1 MFGMSFILQV
11 IRLSTPIL
19 FAAMAAYVAA
29 STGIGNIAIE
39 GIMTMG
45 ALFGV
50 LGSYWFQNATI
61 GLLIGICM
69 GVFIALGI
77 AFFSMKLGANPVLI
91 GIALNTFADAL
102 AVFILYL
109 ICGDKGSSASLQTQF
124 LGTINIPII
133 KDIPVIGQLLSG
145 HATLTYMS
153 WLFIIVMYVLIFK
166 TPLGLRMRACGLNP
180 SAATTAGIN
189 VEKLQVLSLVLSG
202 MLAAFGGVFMT
213 LNYVHVFSK
222 NMIAGQGWMGIA
234 ANGIASGNYVLLI
247 ITTFIFAVF
256 RAVSISFGADSA
268 FPTDLVKGIPYA
280 AVLVALIGIS
290 VVKTIRERSGST
302 AE

>member
-1 MFGMSFILQV
+1 MFNMSFLLQV

-19 FAAMAAYVAA
+19 FAAMASYVAA

-50 LGSYWFQNATI
+50 LGSYWFQSATMGLII
-61 GLLIGICM
+61 GLVIGV
-69 GVFIALGI
+69 GIALGI

-109 ICGDKGSSASLQTQF
+109 ACGDKGSSASLPTKF
-124 LGTINIPII
+124 LNTIDIPVI
-133 KDIPVIGQLLSG
+133 KDIPVVGQLLSG
-145 HATLTYMS
+145 HATLTYVS
-153 WLFIIVMYVLIFK
+153 WIFIIIMFYLIFK

-189 VEKLQVLSLVLSG
+189 VQRLQVLSLVLSG
-202 MLAAFGGVFMT
+202 LLAAFGGVFMT

-234 ANGIASGNYVLLI
+234 ANGIASGNYGLLI
-247 ITTFIFAVF
+247 ITTFIFAIF

-268 FPTDLVKGIPYA
+268 FPTDLVKGIPYF
-280 AVLVALIGIS
+280 AVLCALVGIS
-290 VVKTIRERSGST
+290 VVKTIRTKSGNT